1 MGGVPFLL
9 KQLSCRTS
17 DPRSVEMIPF
27 QQSWGYE
34 QEESTPLP
42 VMAFCLIPADQM
54 QMPFP
59 QTGGFYPA
67 WANPQGFTQS
77 FQGCTQFWQPL
88 PMQQMTQMTQ
98 TVSAQYVQAAQMQQ
112 LQPMQMASPQLMQQL
127 QPVQQLPLQQP
138 QIMFPAPDVLS
149 DGPWGYASTPE
160 QCCEPQVSNTSVA
173 EVSTAPS
180 EATPRSEEAERMSP
194 PHTKPASAAAARRR
208 TPGQCCEPQV
218 SNTFVAEVST
228 APSEATPR
236 SEEAERM
243 SPPHTKPASAAAA
256 RRRTPGQ
263 CCEPQ
268 VSNTFVAEVS
278 TAPSEATPRSE
289 EDERMSPPHTKP
301 TSASAARRLR
311 RRRAA
316 ERKAREEAIDLAHN
330 VGSEGKQHQKPWKQE
345 SSEAQLRGRVWALAQ
360 DKDGCR
366 LVQKALEKLAR

>member
-1 MGGVPFLL
+1 MYHAELDACRHRAVLWGPFLL

-17 DPRSVEMIPF
+17 DPRSAEMIPF

-34 QEESTPLP
+34 QEESIPLP

-54 QMPFP
+54 QMPFS

-98 TVSAQYVQAAQMQQ
+98 TVSAQYMQAAQMQQ
-112 LQPMQMASPQLMQQL
+112 LQPMQMASPHPMQQL
-127 QPVQQLPLQQP
+127 QPVQQLPLQQS

-149 DGPWGYASTPE
+149 DGPWGYARTPE

-180 EATPRSEEAERMSP
+180 EATPRSEEAERVSP
-194 PHTKPASAAAARRR
+194 AHPKPASAAAARSH
-208 TPGQCCEPQV
+208 TPGRCCEPQV

-243 SPPHTKPASAAAA
+243 SPPHTKP
-256 RRRTPGQ
+256 
-263 CCEPQ
+263 
-268 VSNTFVAEVS
+268 
-278 TAPSEATPRSE
+278 
-289 EDERMSPPHTKP
+289 
-301 TSASAARRLR
+301 TSASSARRLR

-316 ERKAREEAIDLAHN
+316 ERKAREEAIDPAHN